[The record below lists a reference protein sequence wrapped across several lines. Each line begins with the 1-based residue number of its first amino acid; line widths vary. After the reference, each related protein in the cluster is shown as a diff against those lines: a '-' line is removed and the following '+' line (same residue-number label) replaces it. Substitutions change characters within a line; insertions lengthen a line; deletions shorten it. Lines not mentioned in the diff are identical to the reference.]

1 MVPAPIPIVVREVWE
16 ENLEYELN
24 LIRRSVRR
32 FHIASV
38 DTEFPGTVFDTCHIP
53 KHAFSSLSPAQ
64 LYFLMKPNVDLLN
77 LIQLGLTLSDPHG
90 NLPTLGTDSH
100 YVWQFNF
107 RNFDPDRDRHD
118 PEAISLL
125 KTQGIVKE
133 QASGDRLRQF
143 WRQVHQIRVGPG
155 LWPYV
160 DYFPRPLRLRLS
172 HQDSNKETTA
182 QLL

>member
-1 MVPAPIPIVVREVWE
+1 MVSAPIPIVVREVWE

-32 FHIASV
+32 FPIASV
-38 DTEFPGTVFDTCHIP
+38 DTEFPGTVFDT

-125 KTQGIVKE
+125 KTQGIDFAKNKHLGID
-133 QASGDRLRQF
+133 SGSFGAKFTKYGL
-143 WRQVHQIRVGPG
+143 GPG
-155 LWPYV
+155 SGLTWI
-160 DYFPRPLRLRLS
+160 LS
-172 HQDSNKETTA
+172 TASTTTA
-182 QLL
+182 ISSRF